1 MISCCTSKLE
11 KISNYLNELEP
22 KIKSLTLTNGN
33 ECRLLGKERLYLI
46 KLLAKLFCFNSSE
59 FTQEVIRL
67 KIIERLVNLIVE
79 YKSNNFLHSHITS
92 IFRNIFS
99 SEPVIGN
106 EISENDTNVKNT
118 LINHVLNDCCIFSK
132 LIDIWKSYF
141 EEKETMSEEKKKEST
156 TGYVG
161 HLILISNLIWESF
174 KLETKRTFYEE
185 IYKDE
190 KVLEAWKELYDTKI
204 TEINTRNSKDLVRN
218 PYAISANDVEKET
231 NDFQNSDQTSK
242 KYMEFQREMKINCL
256 DNFSLAEDQII
267 SLNPKYTE
275 LFAKI
280 PAGINFQIESN
291 DENANLFEHVCAQ
304 RDNMC
309 LSNEQSNLISDEEV
323 WVTKEIKF
331 AENNEN
337 TLEINKK
344 KEHMMEISEDDDSLD
359 NKPKETDTRIAKSFE
374 PAKEDKYSL
383 DINLNER
390 IDISETAKS
399 DPEDQ
404 LQQQQQQKQAPEI
417 KEEEETFA
425 FDENIQNDPFKAN
438 SAASPTEEMDLFK
451 KNDWA
456 DFGGFEKSEP
466 EDASQKMLTNDPWG
480 SPFTSNSEPNSTQ
493 QNNDNWANFE
503 N

>member
-1 MISCCTSKLE
+1 
-11 KISNYLNELEP
+11 
-22 KIKSLTLTNGN
+22 
-33 ECRLLGKERLYLI
+33 
-46 KLLAKLFCFNSSE
+46 
-59 FTQEVIRL
+59 
-67 KIIERLVNLIVE
+67 
-79 YKSNNFLHSHITS
+79 
-92 IFRNIFS
+92 
-99 SEPVIGN
+99 
-106 EISENDTNVKNT
+106 
-118 LINHVLNDCCIFSK
+118 
-132 LIDIWKSYF
+132 
-141 EEKETMSEEKKKEST
+141 
-156 TGYVG
+156 
-161 HLILISNLIWESF
+161 
-174 KLETKRTFYEE
+174 
-185 IYKDE
+185 
-190 KVLEAWKELYDTKI
+190 
-204 TEINTRNSKDLVRN
+204 
-218 PYAISANDVEKET
+218 
-231 NDFQNSDQTSK
+231 
-242 KYMEFQREMKINCL
+242 
-256 DNFSLAEDQII
+256 
-267 SLNPKYTE
+267 
-275 LFAKI
+275 
-280 PAGINFQIESN
+280 
-291 DENANLFEHVCAQ
+291 
-304 RDNMC
+304 
-309 LSNEQSNLISDEEV
+309 
-323 WVTKEIKF
+323 
-331 AENNEN
+331 
-337 TLEINKK
+337 
-344 KEHMMEISEDDDSLD
+344 MMEISEDDDSLD